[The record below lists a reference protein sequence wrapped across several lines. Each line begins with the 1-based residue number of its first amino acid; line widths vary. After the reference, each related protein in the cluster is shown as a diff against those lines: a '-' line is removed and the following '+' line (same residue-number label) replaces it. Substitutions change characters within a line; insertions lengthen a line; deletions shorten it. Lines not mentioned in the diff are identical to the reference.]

1 MGHGNAFGDSQAQN
15 IQIAIDQ
22 GTGAGKLKLYTATF
36 ATLLVEFE
44 LPDPC
49 APTVVTNAKKI
60 VFDPITSVN
69 AVASGIAAA
78 YRLTD
83 SDDVTIYEADNQVGI
98 NGSGRQLIMNTT
110 TITSGVPQNVVSL
123 EIGYS

>member
-22 GTGAGKLKLYTATF
+22 GSGAGKLKLYTAAF
-36 ATLLVEFE
+36 ATLLIEFE

-49 APTVVTNAKKI
+49 APTVTTNAKKI
-60 VFDPITSVN
+60 VMNAITSVN

-83 SDDVTIYEADNQVGI
+83 SDDVTIYEADNQVGV

>member
-22 GTGAGKLKLYTATF
+22 GTGAGKLKIYTATF
-36 ATLLVEFE
+36 ATLLVNFT

-49 APTVVTNAKKI
+49 APSVVTNSKKI
-60 VFDPITSVN
+60 VFNAITPVN
-69 AVASGIAAA
+69 AAASGTAAA

-83 SDDVTIYEADNQVGI
+83 SDDVTIYEQDNQVGV

-123 EIGYS
+123 EIGYA

>member
-1 MGHGNAFGDSQAQN
+1 MGHGNAFGDAQAQN

-22 GTGAGKLKLYTATF
+22 GSSAGKLKIYDAAF
-36 ATLLVEFE
+36 ATLLVTFT

-49 APTVVTNAKKI
+49 APTVVANAKKI
-60 VFDPITSVN
+60 ILNAITPVN
-69 AVASGIAAA
+69 ASASGTANA

-83 SDDVTIYEADNQVGI
+83 SDDVTIYEQDNQVGV
-98 NGSGRQLIMNTT
+98 NGSLRQLIMNTT

-123 EIGYS
+123 EIGYA

>member
-22 GTGAGKLKLYTATF
+22 GSGAGKLKIYTAAFT
-36 ATLLVEFE
+36 TLLVTFT

-60 VFDPITSVN
+60 ILNAITSVN
-69 AVASGIAAA
+69 ASASGTANA

-83 SDDVTIYEADNQVGI
+83 SADVTIYEKDDQVGV

-110 TITSGVPQNVVSL
+110 TITSGVPQNVISL
-123 EIGYS
+123 EIGYD

>member
-22 GTGAGKLKLYTATF
+22 GSSAGKLKIYTTGF
-36 ATLLVEFE
+36 ATLLATFT

-49 APTVVTNAKKI
+49 APTVVTDAKKI
-60 VFDPITSVN
+60 VFDAISSVN
-69 AVASGIAAA
+69 ASATGTAAA

-83 SDDVTIYEADNQVGI
+83 SDDVLIYDKDNDIGVI
-98 NGSGRQLIMNTT
+98 GSSAQLILNTT
-110 TITSGVPQNVVSL
+110 AIVSGLPQNVVSL
-123 EIGYS
+123 SIGYV